1 MVDTEKLKQKYSP
14 EGSALREYQLRMVK
28 EVLFLDKVC
37 KNHGLTYFLSGG
49 SALGAVRHHGFIPW
63 DDDMD
68 IALPSEDFKRLVK
81 ILHETD
87 AGPYVLQDRHTDFN
101 YVHEFPKFR
110 EKEGNMLGSCP
121 PRGRLYKYKG
131 VGVDIFSIEKNSYL
145 RSLVCGKL
153 RVYLLHYTYL
163 IKNAWLRKWVTKLQ
177 WIVFRCLVPL
187 TWPLNVFR
195 KKGELHYGLG
205 QGLPKH
211 IMWEQDLFPVSEVP
225 FESAVLPVPRNQ
237 DAYLTCLYGNWRQV
251 PSDEEIKN
259 TIHNKDLIE
268 SKR

>member
-68 IALPSEDFKRLVK
+68 IALPSEDFKRLVR

-211 IMWEQDLFPVSEVP
+211 IMWKQDLFPVSEVP
-225 FESAVLPVPRNQ
+225 FESAVLPVPCNQ

-251 PSDEEIKN
+251 PSDEEIKK